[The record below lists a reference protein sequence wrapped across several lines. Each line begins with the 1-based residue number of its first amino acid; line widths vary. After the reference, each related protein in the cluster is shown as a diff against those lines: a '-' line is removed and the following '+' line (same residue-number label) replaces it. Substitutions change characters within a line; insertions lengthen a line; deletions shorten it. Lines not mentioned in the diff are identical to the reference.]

1 MWSGSSRSFMGVE
14 VCEILAVLKGVLI
27 LLGFFYLI
35 LMIAALG
42 LLVGERQHINA
53 TNK

>member
-27 LLGFFYLI
+27 LLGFFLSYLDDSC
-35 LMIAALG
+35 LG
-42 LLVGERQHINA
+42 PACR
-53 TNK
+53 